1 MKRDSVFS
9 IIYFLV
15 LAVHIFAGELDK
27 VLIANISKP
36 AILGI
41 MIVYFAL
48 DLLKSRQWNSFGYLI
63 LAGLV
68 FSLGGDVLLIF
79 QGESSRYFMF
89 GLGSFLIAHI
99 LYITAFTKTYLV
111 NHEIKFL
118 QKYGWVM
125 LLIVAYG
132 WFFFNAIN
140 DFLGSMIGPVLVYT
154 MVISLMLLIAL
165 NRFRKV
171 STASFLWIAAGAL
184 FFLASD
190 SLLAWNKFVREL
202 EFSHLLIMLT
212 YGLAQYGITRGAI
225 RQLRDVSSKSMQP
238 QPQTIG

>member
-1 MKRDSVFS
+1 MNRDTIFS

-15 LAVHIFAGELDK
+15 LAIHIFAGEQDQG
-27 VLIANISKP
+27 LIANISKP
-36 AILGI
+36 AILGLL
-41 MIVYFAL
+41 IVYFL
-48 DLLKSRQWNSFGYLI
+48 VDLLKNKKRDSFGYLI

-68 FSLGGDVLLIF
+68 FSLGGDVFLIF
-79 QGESSRYFMF
+79 QGEASMYFML

-118 QKYGWVM
+118 QKYGWAM
-125 LLIVAYG
+125 LLVVAYG
-132 WFFFNAIN
+132 WFFFNAIK
-140 DFLGSMIGPVLVYT
+140 DFLGPMIGPVLVYT

-171 STASFLWIAAGAL
+171 STASFLWITVGAL
-184 FFLASD
+184 FFVASD

-202 EFSHLLIMLT
+202 DHSHLLIMLT
-212 YGLAQYGITRGAI
+212 YGLAQYGITRGAV
-225 RQLRDVSSKSMQP
+225 RQLRDVSSKS
-238 QPQTIG
+238 ISL